1 MDEKRLF
8 PRYSSDGVRALTI
21 AEQFCSCT
29 CIPRDIL
36 MYNKYLL
43 NQNIIKH
50 KLYIRSVAKKS
61 GPNRPSPDDLCDQI
75 LKMDRAIRFVGIAN
89 KMGKTITTAYRNR
102 SDHLLTE
109 DESNL
114 STIESVLRMTTR
126 ADLQAKLGKPIYS
139 FTLYEKVK
147 RATILLDNDK
157 YPLLMVSFNIEA
169 DHESLI
175 KNKLLPLLKRWI
187 E

>member
-1 MDEKRLF
+1 VDDKRLF
-8 PRYSSDGVRALTI
+8 PRYNSDGIGALTI
-21 AEQFCSCT
+21 AGQFCSCT
-29 CIPRDIL
+29 RIPIDITI
-36 MYNKYLL
+36 YNKYLL
-43 NQNIIKH
+43 NLNIIKR
-50 KLYIRSVAKKS
+50 KSYIRSVVKKS
-61 GPNRPSPDDLCDQI
+61 GANSASLDDLCDQI
-75 LKMDRAIRFVGIAN
+75 LKIDSSIRFVGIAN

-109 DESNL
+109 AESDL

-126 ADLQAKLGKPIYS
+126 ADLQSKLGKPIYS

-147 RATILLDNDK
+147 RATILLDNDE

-175 KNKLLPLLKRWI
+175 RNRLLPLLKRWI